1 MQAQFISAA
10 PHFAEKN
17 IVVEFRKFGGE
28 LTELGA
34 SCCLYYFSCAITL
47 SVKMLNTEIKK
58 ILFIVVLLYEIIEF
72 ISWIERRLVRQY

>member
-17 IVVEFRKFGGE
+17 IVVEFRKFGANSPSWVRPAVC
-28 LTELGA
+28 TI
-34 SCCLYYFSCAITL
+34 FSCAITL